1 MSELRPVR
9 PRTSIVDRNLDF
21 VVRVVVIGIV
31 VAVLKPW
38 TWFPGASTA
47 EPTIGPGPAAS
58 PSGPAGPE
66 ATVHVVG
73 FDDLAYDPAIFGTRE
88 PTAHWDLWPA
98 AYLVT
103 YGFVIQLG
111 SPDQTAGPLPVE
123 SPPASPLASSAPTP
137 RPTPAPTPTP
147 PADGGPSWPDSVT
160 VPAGYH
166 MFLIGIDMPTGYQ
179 LSFARLLRASGG
191 AGGATEIALSHPPA
205 PWPDHFAVLGIPAV
219 ANADHLSVWAPA
231 TYRLELQ
238 FDFTGTGAALG
249 NGHVVRAIEITVEAL
264 PGAVSSPLPS

>member
-1 MSELRPVR
+1 MSDLRPVR
-9 PRTSIVDRNLDF
+9 PRPSIVDRNLDF

-38 TWFPGASTA
+38 SWFSGPSSTNPTTGP
-47 EPTIGPGPAAS
+47 EPVAS
-58 PSGPAGPE
+58 PSSPPGPQ
-66 ATVHVVG
+66 ATARVA

-88 PTAHWDLWPA
+88 PTPHWDLWPA

-111 SPDQTAGPLPVE
+111 SPDQTAVPLPVL
-123 SPPASPLASSAPTP
+123 SPAASSSPTP

-179 LSFARLLRASGG
+179 LTVARLLREAGG
-191 AGGATEIALSHPPA
+191 AGPAAEIALSHPPA
-205 PWPDHFAVLGIPAV
+205 PWPDHFAVLGIPA
-219 ANADHLSVWAPA
+219 ATNADHLSVWAPG

-238 FDFTGTGAALG
+238 FDAPP
-249 NGHVVRAIEITVEAL
+249 NGSSPITAKVIRAIEITVEAL
-264 PGAVSSPLPS
+264 PGSVSSPLPS